1 MRSKRPTRL
10 EAGIFLISF
19 AILLVELLLTRIF
32 SVTMFYHL
40 SFLAVSLAMVGLGA
54 SGMLVNLWP
63 RVFRRE
69 RMWKQTAIGAL
80 VFAAAS
86 TLAVGIAFQVPVS
99 LDTTAD
105 NWRNILVVFGLCAI
119 PFLSGGI
126 TVALILTHNSEQAN
140 RLYFFDLLGAA
151 LACVAFIPVT
161 NIFGAPTAILAACGV
176 AAAAAITLAGN
187 EAGRWRTYASICLAF
202 FVAAVAANMMLGFFD
217 VTYTKGRL
225 QRPTLAVRWN
235 SFSRVE
241 VNGVP
246 DDLVVTRRPGG
257 AGYSSSLPADV
268 ATREVWLAYDA
279 DANTQITGF
288 DGDLAKVQY
297 LGYDVSSAAYHMRE
311 HENVLVIGA
320 GGGRDVLT
328 ARALGSGP
336 VTGVEINPIT
346 VELMR
351 TQFRDFTA
359 GLYDNFPGI
368 QIVNDEGRSYVR
380 HSTERY
386 GVIQASLVDTWAASA
401 TGAYSL
407 SENSLYTVD
416 AFDDYL
422 DHLSPDGVVSF
433 TRWYGDPPVEV
444 LRVVSLAKE
453 SLARHGVG
461 DASSHLFVVHTNSED
476 TGEPPLATILV
487 KLAPFT
493 TEELV
498 GLRTWA
504 DRMRFEVSYAP
515 DDIALGVPANDFHA
529 LLGPGAPAYM
539 ASRPF
544 DLSAVTDDRP
554 FFFDRVPLVSWM
566 AHRLGLP
573 TSHAGEGDLTLGGQT
588 LLLALVAT
596 LASTLLLLMIPLASY
611 ALRGSSGARRQSSD
625 RSGVSTGRALL
636 WAVYFAS
643 LGLGFIMIEI
653 VLIQRFSLYLG
664 YPVYSLS
671 VVLFTMLAAS
681 SVGSLASERWVPR
694 TALPRALAAICVTL
708 ALYAFALPALLS
720 ATLGAPTVV
729 RILIAALAVAPVG
742 LLMGTPFPTGI
753 RRAGREDASLVS
765 WAWAVNGAASVFG
778 SALTVLVSMTYGFST
793 SFVVGAAAYAVAL
806 AVMTWVVRRPE
817 TPGTEPAREFEPEA
831 MGVS

>member
-1 MRSKRPTRL
+1 MRSIRPTRL
-10 EAGIFLISF
+10 DAGIFLISF

-40 SFLAVSLAMVGLGA
+40 SFLAVSLAMVGLGG

-63 RVFRRE
+63 GVFRRE
-69 RMWKQTAIGAL
+69 RMWIQTSACAL
-80 VFAAAS
+80 LFAAAS
-86 TLAVGIAFQVPVS
+86 TIAVGVAFQIPVS
-99 LDTTAD
+99 LESTAD
-105 NWRNILVVFGLCAI
+105 NWRNILLVFGLCAI

-126 TVALILTHNSEQAN
+126 TVALILTHNAERAN

-161 NIFGAPTAILAACGV
+161 NLLGAPTAILAACGV
-176 AAAAAITLAGN
+176 ASIAAATLAGRDAPPWRTAAVACVALFAAAIVTNGMW
-187 EAGRWRTYASICLAF
+187 GYY
-202 FVAAVAANMMLGFFD
+202 D
-217 VTYTKGRL
+217 VRYTKGRE

-246 DDLVVTRRPGG
+246 EDLVVARRPGG
-257 AGYSSSLPADV
+257 AGYSSTLGDDV
-268 ATREVWLAYDA
+268 RTREVWLAYDA

-288 DGDLAKVQY
+288 DGDLANLQY
-297 LGYDVSSAAYHMRE
+297 LGYDVSSAAYHMRT
-311 HENVLVIGA
+311 HENVLVIGS

-346 VELMR
+346 VNLMR

-359 GLYDNFPGI
+359 SLYDGFPGVR
-368 QIVNDEGRSYVR
+368 IVNDEGRSYVR
-380 HSTERY
+380 HSSERY

-422 DHLSPDGVVSF
+422 SHLRPDGVVSF
-433 TRWYGDPPVEV
+433 TRWYGDPPIEV
-444 LRVVSLAKE
+444 LRVVALAKE
-453 SLARHGVG
+453 ALKRHGVA
-461 DASSHLFVVHTNSED
+461 DASDHLFVVHTNYED
-476 TGEPPLATILV
+476 TGQPPLATILV

-493 TEELV
+493 TEELTN
-498 GLRTWA
+498 LRMWA
-504 DRMRFEVSYAP
+504 AQMRFQVSYGP
-515 DDIALGVPANDFHA
+515 DDDALGTLPSEFHA
-529 LLGPGAPAYM
+529 LLGPGATSFM
-539 ASRPF
+539 AQQPY

-566 AHRLGLP
+566 AHQLGFP
-573 TSHAGEGDLTLGGQT
+573 SARAGEGELTLGGET

-596 LASTLLLLMIPLASY
+596 LASTLLLLLLPLAGY
-611 ALRGSSGARRQSSD
+611 AMRGRASRVPATARG
-625 RSGVSTGRALL
+625 GVGRALL
-636 WAVYFAS
+636 WAVYFS
-643 LGLGFIMIEI
+643 CLGLGFIMVEI

-681 SVGSLASERWVPR
+681 SVGSLTSERWTSR
-694 TALPRALAAICVTL
+694 HALPRSLAAVVVML
-708 ALYAFALPALLS
+708 AVYSVVLPMLLA
-720 ATLGAPTVV
+720 ATLGASTVV
-729 RILIAALAVAPVG
+729 RMAIAAAAIAPIG
-742 LLMGTPFPTGI
+742 FLMGTPFPTGI
-753 RRAGREDASLVS
+753 RRAGREDATLVS

-793 SFVVGAAAYAVAL
+793 SFFVGAGAYAVAL
-806 AVMTWVVRRPE
+806 AVMLWVTRTPE
-817 TPGTEPAREFEPEA
+817 VIGAESEPALERETL
-831 MGVS
+831 GVS